1 MLYDMIDNSN
11 GFFQNN
17 VDMRFRSQINVPFR
31 INPNGEDAS
40 TYTKLELKF
49 LQEAADEGLVQLKG
63 HSSNP
68 GIRASMYNA
77 MPIEGVNKLIEFM
90 EKF

>member
-1 MLYDMIDNSN
+1 LYDMIDNSN

-31 INPNGEDAS
+31 INPNVEDVS

-49 LQEAADEGLVQLKG
+49 LQEAADEGLLQLKG

-77 MPIEGVNKLIEFM
+77 MPMEGV
-90 EKF
+90 